1 MNALYEG
8 KKIFFDAS
16 ESKIF
21 SLKSILGREIKLLTP
36 EQMSQR
42 FRIALALLKVTII
55 WKHCKRYY

>member
-21 SLKSILGREIKLLTP
+21 SLKSTLGREIKLLTP
-36 EQMSQR
+36 QQMSQR

-55 WKHCKRYY
+55 WKHFKKYY

>member
-21 SLKSILGREIKLLTP
+21 LLKSTLGREIKLLTP